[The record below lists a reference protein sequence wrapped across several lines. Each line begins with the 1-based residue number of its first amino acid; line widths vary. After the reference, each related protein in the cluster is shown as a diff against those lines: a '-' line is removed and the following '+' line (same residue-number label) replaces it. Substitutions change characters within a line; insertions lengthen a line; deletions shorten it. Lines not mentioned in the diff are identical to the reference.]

1 MGLSGGPGGFFWQLK
16 NELPVWFTRFAAFCS
31 LDLPFFFT
39 RFAVFFHSSC
49 RFFHLCIAAFCFS
62 FGDLPFF
69 VTTASP
75 ALSPVKFTGALEGWI
90 PKLSVQL
97 PFKLLPVSRCFICH
111 DWSGAF
117 AKQHRNSGLSA
128 KLRWELV
135 AAPCSRRSATLRKHL
150 LHSEMQKAKVPK

>member
-1 MGLSGGPGGFFWQLK
+1 MNCRFFHS
-16 NELPVWFTRFAAFCS
+16 FCS
-31 LDLPFFFT
+31 FFFT
-39 RFAVFFHSSC
+39 RFVVLFFFHPIC
-49 RFFHLCIAAFCFS
+49 RFLFTRFADFFFFFFL
-62 FGDLPFF
+62 GDLPFF

-135 AAPCSRRSATLRKHL
+135 AASCSRWSATLRKHL
-150 LHSEMQKAKVPK
+150 LHSKMQKAKVPK